1 MASVEENRKEPEDIL
16 RIQAGFCRYFGKQSH
31 ERLLYHSMRK
41 PTLISTFV
49 LTAGGA
55 FALGWLA
62 RTNTDTGPED
72 DAGKL
77 ERSAKSSARYR
88 SSRPASSSTTRDSES
103 SGKIEAF
110 LARYSSGG
118 TISPEDMAAAVEGMR
133 RENDPILRRR
143 LFSELLENLSPE
155 NAPAAYLALQ
165 GGRRG
170 WGPGGGEE
178 LRLLT
183 HAWGRL
189 DGAGAVKALTEM
201 QEAREAEGGE
211 RRGRRGGRDGEG
223 GGYDLMSVIS
233 GWASS
238 DGRSAAD
245 YVTSLEDERQQR
257 MLAHG
262 VIRGMMVNGVD
273 EAMSYVASLPR
284 TEDGGRTQSW
294 YMSTIAGEVL
304 EEGLDSAKSW
314 ADTISDPALRG
325 GALSRVA
332 ETAVR
337 EDLEGAVEWVT
348 QYAGEEAGRR
358 AVNRVADE
366 WAEQD
371 PKAVLTWADSLPEA
385 AQTEAY
391 GEAFEEWAR
400 RDPGAAGEHLANM
413 QPSPARDAA
422 VEEYATTLAREE
434 PVTAIKWAETIA
446 REDQR
451 TETLTRVARR
461 WYYSDREAASEWIAK
476 SGLPPEAVE
485 EVTAEGRGFDS
496 RGGGRPPRGR

>member
-16 RIQAGFCRYFGKQSH
+16 RIQAGFCTYFGKQSH

-304 EEGLDSAKSW
+304 EEGLDGRGGRRQAGDGKMN
-314 ADTISDPALRG
+314 PAVPVPVARCRGGLHVVLLEAGEDKPVDLIGWPASVLHCRG
-325 GALSRVA
+325 GALDRCF
-332 ETAVR
+332 
-337 EDLEGAVEWVT
+337 
-348 QYAGEEAGRR
+348 
-358 AVNRVADE
+358 
-366 WAEQD
+366 
-371 PKAVLTWADSLPEA
+371 P
-385 AQTEAY
+385 
-391 GEAFEEWAR
+391 
-400 RDPGAAGEHLANM
+400 DPG
-413 QPSPARDAA
+413 QPAL
-422 VEEYATTLAREE
+422 VFLELEF
-434 PVTAIKWAETIA
+434 
-446 REDQR
+446 
-451 TETLTRVARR
+451 
-461 WYYSDREAASEWIAK
+461 
-476 SGLPPEAVE
+476 GLPG
-485 EVTAEGRGFDS
+485 TGQQNRDQDGR
-496 RGGGRPPRGR
+496 